1 MVKYFTI
8 SLVVNLFLF
17 YLYTLWIGENL
28 LNAFKGF
35 EKALPPLQ
43 VSIKF
48 EEREKQK
55 EGKNKNKAATGKK
68 HSVKQRVKPKKSSLL
83 KTLLPSVE
91 KEFKAFYRKVHSSA
105 QAKLEKGKFKL
116 TLNRKLLYVP
126 KMEPITVEIPPA
138 PAVVKITILPD
149 GRVAEVKFI
158 KRSGNAKVDRAILKF
173 LKNLKFE
180 PISEYV
186 IQEITVTFTF

>member
-1 MVKYFTI
+1 
-8 SLVVNLFLF
+8 
-17 YLYTLWIGENL
+17 
-28 LNAFKGF
+28 
-35 EKALPPLQ
+35 
-43 VSIKF
+43 
-48 EEREKQK
+48 
-55 EGKNKNKAATGKK
+55 
-68 HSVKQRVKPKKSSLL
+68 
-83 KTLLPSVE
+83 
-91 KEFKAFYRKVHSSA
+91 
-105 QAKLEKGKFKL
+105 
-116 TLNRKLLYVP
+116 
-126 KMEPITVEIPPA
+126 MEPITVEIPPA